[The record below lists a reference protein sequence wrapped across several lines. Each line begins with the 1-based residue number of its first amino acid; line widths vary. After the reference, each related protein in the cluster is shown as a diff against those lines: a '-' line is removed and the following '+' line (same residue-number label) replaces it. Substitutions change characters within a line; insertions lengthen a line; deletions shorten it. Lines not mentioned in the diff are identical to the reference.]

1 MLKIAFL
8 SIFLFLLGSF
18 PAYSALQQTLYV
30 YHNKPPYITDLDAR
44 EGLYF
49 DIVRLINSHA
59 TELQF
64 DLRFIPRKR
73 LDKLL
78 QEAQLPGFIL
88 GVNPAWFGD
97 IKKQKYLWSSP
108 LMYDT
113 DEFVSHIEHP
123 FEYYHPSSLSGNLV
137 GTIAGYYYRYLDQKN
152 EYSKVQRVD
161 VNSEEAL
168 LEMVLKKRVNVA
180 IVSRSTTEYLAT
192 KNGWKEVFYFS
203 QNPHETY
210 YRAIMA
216 PESLKAE
223 FTLLQHALDSELFK
237 KQLVTLLKSYHLVY

>member
-1 MLKIAFL
+1 MTRMNSYRILNIRL
-8 SIFLFLLGSF
+8 NIII
-18 PAYSALQQTLYV
+18 Q
-30 YHNKPPYITDLDAR
+30 AR
-44 EGLYF
+44 CLA
-49 DIVRLINSHA
+49 I
-59 TELQF
+59 
-64 DLRFIPRKR
+64 
-73 LDKLL
+73 
-78 QEAQLPGFIL
+78 
-88 GVNPAWFGD
+88 
-97 IKKQKYLWSSP
+97 WSVQS
-108 LMYDT
+108 LVTIIDT
-113 DEFVSHIEHP
+113 I
-123 FEYYHPSSLSGNLV
+123 
-137 GTIAGYYYRYLDQKN
+137 DQKN